1 MKLLVLQGLVC
12 VLISLWGAAM
22 LLLGMVWR
30 NLIWMGLGLAVLIV
44 GLPFVYNA
52 WRGRGLEGSEGVS

>member
-1 MKLLVLQGLVC
+1 MGLLVFQGLVC
-12 VLISLWGAAM
+12 GLISLWGAAM

-30 NLIWMGLGLAVLIV
+30 DLVWMGLGLAVLVI

-52 WRGRGLEGSEGVS
+52 RRGRGIEGREGIL